1 MKDKEHGT
9 VLLASAVVLLA
20 GGVSIGMGGLIQALS
35 RHRGLGYETSAN
47 IIGCILL
54 TVGAITFLITYSRY
68 YKNGQ

>member
-47 IIGCILL
+47 IMGYVLL
-54 TVGAITFLITYSRY
+54 AFGAITFLITYFKY